1 MRAWLLT
8 LLLMAGPV
16 LAQEVRQPAP
26 VDPISSAY
34 LVKLTLGLVFII
46 VLIFGLA
53 WVARKMQLTPL
64 SGQQLIRIVS
74 AVSVGN
80 RDRIALIEVGGE
92 QILLGLSPGRIE
104 KLHVLASP
112 VSLDEQAPA
121 YAQSP
126 FAQKLAGLMNTQT
139 ARRNAVAQAQSK
151 DNSDGR

>member
-8 LLLMAGPV
+8 SLLMAGPL
-16 LAQEVRQPAP
+16 LAQEVRPPAP

-46 VLIFGLA
+46 LLIFGLA
-53 WVARKMQLTPL
+53 WLARKMQLTPL
-64 SGQQLIRIVS
+64 SSQQLIRIVS

-80 RDRIALIEVGGE
+80 RDRIALVEVGGE

-112 VSLDEQAPA
+112 VSIDEAEQGH
-121 YAQSP
+121 AQSP

-139 ARRNAVAQAQSK
+139 ARRNAVAAARSK
-151 DNSDGR
+151 DNIDGR